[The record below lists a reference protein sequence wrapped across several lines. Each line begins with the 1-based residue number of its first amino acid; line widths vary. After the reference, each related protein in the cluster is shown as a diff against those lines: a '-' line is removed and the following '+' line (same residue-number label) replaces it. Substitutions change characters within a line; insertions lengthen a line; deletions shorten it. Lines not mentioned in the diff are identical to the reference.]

1 MRPKWD
7 ENEMDEIL
15 TEWYVLKWSDSKIG
29 MNPEWNIRPH
39 QKHVLL
45 SKKVIGLF
53 SHWDE
58 FIFWFTVS
66 FPDIYTQLRG
76 LILHKQNSCV
86 HLPLWL
92 FSFSSV
98 PSSKDISFRPPYTLL
113 F

>member
-53 SHWDE
+53 SHW
-58 FIFWFTVS
+58 V
-66 FPDIYTQLRG
+66 
-76 LILHKQNSCV
+76 
-86 HLPLWL
+86 
-92 FSFSSV
+92 
-98 PSSKDISFRPPYTLL
+98 
-113 F
+113 